1 MVDTKKVSENDV
13 SMEDAST
20 PSSSGPSVLTETS
33 ESVPKSNGEAV
44 QAAPSTPTSKKAK
57 SKNKKKANPAPKA
70 PTLTPEPDKGLI
82 ESRDVMHQRLKNGT
96 EYNTAKVKGVMIGGT
111 AENPVIATKTITFP
125 EDQIQ
130 QLLAEIHEIKYLL
143 FCRLLLGH
151 VALLPAALR
160 ANSVDEFLADPEV
173 TTAALRDICLK
184 MEKPSMQDI
193 RDACADLF
201 RSEEEEEEAD
211 IEMAKPD
218 VNPASSDYDEHGM
231 PMFKP
236 RKRKG
241 ELPDTW
247 KPKSEMAKLAKERG
261 QLPTFDSIMQAE
273 EGGVLNFGENRDAKI
288 PRKKIRVK
296 ICGKSIW
303 NYPSNKA
310 MNRGGWL
317 HFCIIAKDSSLHD
330 AIALCRHWD
339 EFFELNILAIWQ
351 YFPGANWAEWV
362 GNRYRQQML
371 QLVRISSMPIQTE
384 FAYNVHTRALS
395 CIVKA

>member
-1 MVDTKKVSENDV
+1 MVDTNKVSENKV
-13 SMEDAST
+13 SMEHASALST
-20 PSSSGPSVLTETS
+20 SGTSGLTETS
-33 ESVPKSNGEAV
+33 ESAQKSNIEAGP
-44 QAAPSTPTSKKAK
+44 AAPSTPASKKAK
-57 SKNKKKANPAPKA
+57 SKKKKANPASKA
-70 PTLTPEPDKGLI
+70 PDPTPEPDKGLI

-96 EYNTAKVKGVMIGGT
+96 EYNKAKVTGVMIGGT

-130 QLLAEIHEIKYLL
+130 QLLTEIHEIKYLL

-160 ANSVDEFLADPEV
+160 ANSVDEFLTDPEV

-184 MEKPSMQDI
+184 MEKPSMQNI

-218 VNPASSDYDEHGM
+218 VNPASSDCDEHGM

-236 RKRKG
+236 KKAKG

-247 KPKSEMAKLAKERG
+247 KPKSEMAKMAKEMG
-261 QLPTFDSIMQAE
+261 QLPTFDSVMQAE
-273 EGGVLNFGENRDAKI
+273 EGGVVNFGENRDAKI

-296 ICGKSIW
+296 ICGKSI
-303 NYPSNKA
+303 
-310 MNRGGWL
+310 
-317 HFCIIAKDSSLHD
+317 
-330 AIALCRHWD
+330 
-339 EFFELNILAIWQ
+339 
-351 YFPGANWAEWV
+351 
-362 GNRYRQQML
+362 
-371 QLVRISSMPIQTE
+371 
-384 FAYNVHTRALS
+384 
-395 CIVKA
+395 